1 MRYELR
7 QSNSILWARSAYE
20 NRKYK
25 TFPWGKGDRRE
36 AVVDEGQQ
44 NLFA

>member
-1 MRYELR
+1 MGYELR
-7 QSNSILWARSAYE
+7 QSSSILPAPLAHE
-20 NRKYK
+20 TRKYK